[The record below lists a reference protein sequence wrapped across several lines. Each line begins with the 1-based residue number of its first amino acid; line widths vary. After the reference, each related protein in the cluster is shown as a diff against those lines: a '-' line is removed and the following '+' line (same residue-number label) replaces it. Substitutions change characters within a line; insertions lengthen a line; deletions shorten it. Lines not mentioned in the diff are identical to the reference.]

1 MHQTGSDGQPKVRRA
16 EDWKRSGANKTVGVD
31 DTPCYHDISAF
42 VTLAKTIKEAVPNE
56 AIELWGV
63 DHEAAY
69 RQLPVEEPEHTYV
82 ILMTPYGPI
91 LWRHTVLMFGS
102 TASVWSYCRVADLMT
117 WLPRALVLV
126 PLLHFVDD
134 FGSCET
140 SDTAESAFQS
150 TQDICE
156 NLGVKFKDSKKQPPA
171 RSHVMQGVLL
181 ELGDGVAQVKCAPA
195 RSARVDSELLRILL
209 DDKLQ
214 PTEAAAIAGKLQ
226 FFAQSLFGKASAA
239 AIRPFYQRAAA
250 DWTCRNQK
258 GWKLSVGLKSAI
270 AFLRHCFQRSPPR
283 TVYFEDGSSRSVI
296 YADAFF
302 QLGDQLFK
310 IKDADS
316 APDWG
321 SSSPSAF
328 LNGWGFVA
336 MVGGKQGL
344 VRFRVRS
351 FLVCQALC

>member
-1 MHQTGSDGQPKVRRA
+1 
-16 EDWKRSGANKTVGVD
+16 
-31 DTPCYHDISAF
+31 
-42 VTLAKTIKEAVPNE
+42 
-56 AIELWGV
+56 
-63 DHEAAY
+63 
-69 RQLPVEEPEHTYV
+69 
-82 ILMTPYGPI
+82 
-91 LWRHTVLMFGS
+91 
-102 TASVWSYCRVADLMT
+102 MT

-134 FGSCET
+134 FGSCEA
-140 SDTAESAFQS
+140 SNTADSAFQC
-150 TQDICE
+150 TQDICR

-171 RSHVMQGVLL
+171 RSHVMQGVML

-214 PTEAAAIAGKLQ
+214 PTEAATIAGKLQ
-226 FFAQSLFGKASAA
+226 FFAQSLFGKASTA

-270 AFLRHCFQRSPPR
+270 AFLKHCFQHSPPR
-283 TVYFEDGSSRSVI
+283 TVNFEDGSSRSVI

-321 SSSPSAF
+321 NSNPSAF

-336 MVGGKQGL
+336 RVGDKVLYASGFVPFWFARHFASRRAYIYMLEIVAQILPLYALVGILDKYCITRASCVGQG
-344 VRFRVRS
+344 VRQR
-351 FLVCQALC
+351 